1 MAMSLSPALPEIRRQ
16 SPEDTIRVIA
26 NGNGP
31 RLYREAADHGM
42 NLSQYLENADP
53 TEDRESND
61 RGLDA
66 YERLVRAAGVVMA
79 PVPELGLY
87 ASTWQE
93 CLETPERRALMP
105 EFMSRV
111 WRRAQNLDPIE
122 QGRLAMAQ
130 TSGLP
135 GDPDLSKRAM
145 LLSGDVAPG
154 ALVNPWY
161 DNPEI
166 RAKRLVPP
174 IPLARLI
181 ARTTAID
188 TDAYRTLYITDDFGT
203 DAYRLKRVAE
213 GTEIPATT
221 LVTGEHT
228 LRLYKF
234 GRALR
239 ATYEQ
244 LRRQRVDRIAF
255 IIARMA
261 IQAELDKVTIA
272 MNTIINGDG
281 NANTSATV
289 LALTSLDTA
298 ASAGTLTLR
307 GWLTFKLRFALTYA
321 PDILLAQEAST
332 MQLLTLPIATGI
344 QTPYGLMPGNAF
356 GTVAPI
362 ANQMNLAM
370 EYGVTADAPA
380 LKIVAFQSQSV
391 LERVTE
397 VGGNVSEVERF
408 INNQTQLLTITEVEG
423 FGIIDPNASRILN
436 INA

>member
-1 MAMSLSPALPEIRRQ
+1 MVLSPAVSEIRRQ
-16 SPEDTIRVIA
+16 SPEDTIRVLHNNTGGA
-26 NGNGP
+26 N
-31 RLYREAADHGM
+31 LYREAAQRGM
-42 NLSQYLENADP
+42 NLSQFLENQDP
-53 TEDRESND
+53 TDEREHEDRS
-61 RGLDA
+61 LDA
-66 YERLVRAAGVVMA
+66 YERLVRASGLIMA
-79 PVPELGLY
+79 PVPELGLH

-93 CLETPERRALMP
+93 CTESPERRALMP
-105 EFMSRV
+105 EFMARV
-111 WRRAQNLDPIE
+111 WRRAQNMDPVSQARI
-122 QGRLAMAQ
+122 AMMQ
-130 TSGLP
+130 STGLP
-135 GDPDLSKRAM
+135 GDPTDLQTRAV
-145 LLSGDVAPG
+145 LLSGDAAPG
-154 ALVNPWY
+154 ALINPWY

-174 IPLARLI
+174 IPLARII

-203 DAYRLKRVAE
+203 DAYRMKRIAE

-244 LRRQRVDRIAF
+244 LRRQRIDRIAF

-281 NANTSATV
+281 NANTSALV
-289 LALTSLDTA
+289 LNLTALDPA
-298 ASAGTLTLR
+298 ATAGTLTLR
-307 GWLTFKLRFALTYA
+307 GWLTFKLRFSLTYA
-321 PDILLAQEAST
+321 PDIILMQETPT
-332 MQLLTLPIATGI
+332 MQVLTLPIATGT

-356 GTVAPI
+356 GTVTPI
-362 ANQMNLAM
+362 ANQLNLAL

-380 LKIVAFQSQSV
+380 LKIVAFQSNSV

-423 FGIIDPNASRILN
+423 YGIIDPNAMRILN

>member
-1 MAMSLSPALPEIRRQ
+1 MPLDLTSRPHSQALQEITRQ
-16 SPEDTIRVIA
+16 DARQTADSFSSRM
-26 NGNGP
+26 
-31 RLYREAADHGM
+31 YREAYQKGL
-42 NLSQYLENADP
+42 NVSQLLENMDP
-53 TEDRESND
+53 SHERKPEDNPFH
-61 RGLDA
+61 LDA
-66 YERLVRAAGVVMA
+66 YERVVRSAGLNFF
-79 PVPELGLY
+79 PVPEIGLR
-87 ASTWQE
+87 ASTWEE
-93 CLETPERRALMP
+93 CLETDQTRALMP
-105 EFMSRV
+105 EFMARV
-111 WRRAQNLDPIE
+111 WRRASKLDFSGMQAVQAGLEPAKA
-122 QGRLAMAQ
+122 RAVLLA
-130 TSGLP
+130 
-135 GDPDLSKRAM
+135 
-145 LLSGDVAPG
+145 GDVAPG

-174 IPLARLI
+174 IPLARLVG
-181 ARTTAID
+181 RTTAID

-203 DAYRLKRVAE
+203 DAYRFKRIAE

-261 IQAELDKVTIA
+261 IQAEVDKVTMV

-281 NANTSATV
+281 NVNTSALV
-289 LALTSLDTA
+289 LNLTALDPA
-298 ASAGTLTLR
+298 ATAGTLTLR
-307 GWLTFKLRFALTYA
+307 GWLVFKLRFALTYQ
-321 PDILLAQEAST
+321 PDVMLAQEVPL
-332 MQLLTLPIATGI
+332 MQLLTMPIATGN
-344 QTPYGLMPGNAF
+344 QTPLGLMPANAF
-356 GTVAPI
+356 GVIGPI
-362 ANQMNLAM
+362 NDQLSGAL

-380 LKIVAFQSQSV
+380 LKILAFQSSDTV
-391 LERVTE
+391 ERVTE

-423 FGIIDPNASRILN
+423 YGIVDPNSARILN
-436 INA
+436 ING